1 MNPNSVENKRGA
13 AAASPQRRTGA
24 AEHTVKAVKELWP
37 TAK

>member
-24 AEHTVKAVKELWP
+24 AEHTVKAVKKLWRSV
-37 TAK
+37 K